1 MLLAQRAS
9 APVYRKKRGAFATGG
24 TVDVNVTPSSA
35 AQSPTIAAN
44 SAVPAPTAV
53 TDASNAAGDTSP
65 PLALPTPIAQPTPA
79 SQPFSSAVGTVP
91 TSALSGGQAGY
102 NAIAPVT
109 SQGIPLGQPGTPTTI
124 PNSSAFG
131 TAPAAPPP
139 AATPLPAFL
148 PAPSTSSSNSP
159 VNATVPQT
167 GSFTTTGPGNSVVQF
182 GAQNPSQQFITGT
195 NGNTPVQINNPYYV
209 APSTSTSPA
218 ASKRGGAI
226 KKLASGGG
234 TPNANEMMPY
244 YARAEE
250 RGMLHPE
257 GLVKSFGGGRTDI
270 HPIDVPAGSYVV
282 PADVTS
288 GLAEGNTLAGSG
300 VIDMMMHSNPY
311 GVEGGKGRGGGDVGG
326 PPKAHQ
332 GPLTVEAPPPASR
345 GGSPKSLYGQSRVP
359 IIVAGGEHIIYPQTI
374 VKKFGDLKT
383 GHAVLDKWV
392 VNTRQQI
399 VKDMKGLK
407 GPKK

>member
-1 MLLAQRAS
+1 MPLAQRAS
-9 APVYRKKRGAFATGG
+9 APVYRKNRGAFATGG

-35 AQSPTIAAN
+35 AQAPTIAAN

-65 PLALPTPIAQPTPA
+65 LMAAPTSIAQPAFAP
-79 SQPFSSAVGTVP
+79 QPFSNAIGNVP
-91 TSALSGGQAGY
+91 TSALSGGQPGY
-102 NAIAPVT
+102 GAIASVNG
-109 SQGIPLGQPGTPTTI
+109 QGIPSGQPGTPNVI

-131 TAPAAPPP
+131 TASAVPPP
-139 AATPLPAFL
+139 AAASIVTPDTV
-148 PAPSTSSSNSP
+148 PAPTP
-159 VNATVPQT
+159 ATV
-167 GSFTTTGPGNSVVQF
+167 
-182 GAQNPSQQFITGT
+182 
-195 NGNTPVQINNPYYV
+195 NNPPMTGGQYG
-209 APSTSTSPA
+209 SPGITYR
-218 ASKRGGAI
+218 RGGPI

-234 TPNANEMMPY
+234 APSANEMMPF

-311 GVEGGKGRGGGDVGG
+311 GIEGGKGRGGGDVGG

-345 GGSPKSLYGQSRVP
+345 GGSPKSQDGQNRVP

-374 VKKFGDLKT
+374 MKKFGNLKT
-383 GHAVLDKWV
+383 GHAILDKWV

>member
-1 MLLAQRAS
+1 MGLAFRKPTLAS
-9 APVYRKKRGAFATGG
+9 HRRPLATGG
-24 TVDVNVTPSSA
+24 SVDVNVTPSSA
-35 AQSPTIAAN
+35 AQAPTISAN
-44 SAVPAPTAV
+44 SSVPAPTPV
-53 TDASNAAGDTSP
+53 TDASNAAGTTSP
-65 PLALPTPIAQPTPA
+65 PMATPTPIAQPSFSP
-79 SQPFSSAVGTVP
+79 QPFSNAIGTVP

-102 NAIAPVT
+102 GAIAPV
-109 SQGIPLGQPGTPTTI
+109 SNQGIPTGSPASPVTP
-124 PNSSAFG
+124 SAFG
-131 TAPAAPPP
+131 TASPP
-139 AATPLPAFL
+139 ASTAPVAFSPSSISPGATLTSLFPNGIPSNVAGQ
-148 PAPSTSSSNSP
+148 APTNTYSMLDGQTQALVNSDLSSASPSASSS
-159 VNATVPQT
+159 
-167 GSFTTTGPGNSVVQF
+167 GTT
-182 GAQNPSQQFITGT
+182 A
-195 NGNTPVQINNPYYV
+195 
-209 APSTSTSPA
+209 
-218 ASKRGGAI
+218 KRGGAI

-234 TPNANEMMPY
+234 APNANEMMPY

-250 RGMLHPE
+250 RGMMHPE

-311 GVEGGKGRGGGDVGG
+311 GIEGGKGRGGGDVGG

-345 GGSPKSLYGQSRVP
+345 GGSPKSPQGQSRVP

-374 VKKFGDLKT
+374 IKKFGDLKK

-392 VNTRQQI
+392 LNTRQKTI
-399 VKDMKGLK
+399 KDMKGLK
-407 GPKK
+407 GPKR